1 MCGITGWV
9 AFDRDLT
16 ADRNDQRE
24 TARSVLDAM
33 TATQI
38 CRGPDA
44 GGVHLERHA
53 AIGHRRLAVIDVEGG
68 VQPMTVEHDGRLLAA
83 LTYSG
88 EVYNHDELRAE
99 LRAAGHRFRT
109 RSDTEVVLRAY
120 LEWGEHLAER
130 LNGMFAFAIWDARHE
145 ELLLVR
151 DRMGVKP
158 LHYHP
163 TADGVVF
170 GSEVKSLLAHPSVR
184 PVVDLDGLREILAF
198 CRTPGITP
206 YRGIS
211 EVRPGH
217 VVRVRREGIT
227 VRRYWALEAR
237 EHTHNLDT
245 TVATV
250 RALLDDIVHRQLD
263 SDVPLCSLLSGGL
276 DSSAV
281 TALAAGV
288 LSRGGAGPIRSFS
301 VDFAGQSE
309 NFHADAIRST
319 PDGPYARMLAEHV
332 GADHNVIELD
342 AADLTDPAQRATV
355 LRARDLPGGFAD
367 MDVSLLL
374 LFRGVRRQSTV
385 ALSGESADELFGGYP
400 WFHDPDA
407 IAADDFPWVPYIERG
422 LAGPG
427 AGMREQLLDA
437 DLLRK
442 LDLAGYRRARY
453 REALAEVPHLPGAS
467 PLERRMREVSYLN
480 LTRFVCLLLDRK
492 DRMSMANGL
501 EVRVPFCDHR
511 LVQYVFNTPWAMKS
525 FDGREKSLLRAAVR
539 DVLPDEIADRVKS
552 PYPVTADPRYPAL
565 LLAELAELA
574 AEGKSPVLGLLD
586 RRRLNDALA
595 PGTDPQSV
603 RLGVDLALDLA
614 TWLTEYQ
621 VSLEI

>member
-9 AFDRDLT
+9 AFNRDLT
-16 ADRNDQRE
+16 AER
-24 TARSVLDAM
+24 AVVDAM

-53 AIGHRRLAVIDVEGG
+53 ALGHRRLAVIDVEGG

-88 EVYNHDELRAE
+88 EVYNHRELRAE
-99 LRAAGHRFRT
+99 LKAAGHRFRT
-109 RSDTEVVLRAY
+109 RSDTEVVLHAY
-120 LEWGEHLAER
+120 LEWGEGLAER
-130 LNGMFAFAIWDARHE
+130 LNGMFAFAIWDALSE

-158 LHYHP
+158 LHYHLTP
-163 TADGVVF
+163 DGVLF
-170 GSEVKSLLAHPSVR
+170 GSEVKAILAHPAVR
-184 PVVDLDGLREILAF
+184 PVVDLDGLRELLAF
-198 CRTPGITP
+198 TRTPGITP
-206 YRGIS
+206 YRGIV

-217 VVRVRREGIT
+217 VVRVRREGVS

-237 EHTHNLDT
+237 EHTDT
-245 TVATV
+245 LEATVATV

-281 TALAAGV
+281 TALAARV
-288 LSRGGAGPIRSFS
+288 LRAEGAGPVRSFA

-309 NFHADAIRST
+309 NFHASEVRPT
-319 PDGPYARMLAEHV
+319 LDGPYARMLAEHV

-342 AADLTDPAQRATV
+342 AAALTDLAQRDAV
-355 LRARDLPGGFAD
+355 LRARDLPGGFGD
-367 MDVSLLL
+367 MDISLLL

-385 ALSGESADELFGGYP
+385 ALSGESADELFGGYR
-400 WFHDPDA
+400 WFHDPKA
-407 IAADDFPWVPYIERG
+407 VAADDFPWAVSLTG
-422 LAGPG
+422 LGGQGTGP
-427 AGMREQLLDA
+427 REHLLDA
-437 DLLRK
+437 GLLAE

-453 REALAEVPHLPGAS
+453 HEALAEVPHLPDAD
-467 PLERRMREVSYLN
+467 PLERRMREISYLH
-480 LTRFVCLLLDRK
+480 LTRFVCILLDRK

-511 LVQYVFNTPWAMKS
+511 LVQYVFNTPWAMKH

-539 DVLPDEIADRVKS
+539 DVLPDAVADRVKS
-552 PYPVTADPRYPAL
+552 PYPVTEDPHYPAL
-565 LLAELAELA
+565 LRAELARLA
-574 AEGKSPVLGLLD
+574 AEQKSPALALLD
-586 RRRLNDALA
+586 RRRLADALD

-603 RLGVDLALDLA
+603 RLAVDFALELH
-614 TWLTEYQ
+614 TWLTDYQ
-621 VSLEI
+621 VTLDI

>member
-16 ADRNDQRE
+16 AER

-33 TATQI
+33 TATQL

-53 AIGHRRLAVIDVEGG
+53 ALGHRRLAVIDIEGG

-88 EVYNHDELRAE
+88 EVYNYRELRAE
-99 LRAAGHRFRT
+99 LEAAGHRFRT
-109 RSDTEVVLRAY
+109 RSDTEVVLHAY
-120 LEWGEHLAER
+120 LEWGERLAER
-130 LNGMFAFAIWDARHE
+130 LNGMFAFAIWDARRE

-163 TADGVVF
+163 TPDGVVF
-170 GSEVKSLLAHPSVR
+170 GSEVKAVLAHPSVR
-184 PVVDLDGLREILAF
+184 PVVTLDGLRELLAF
-198 CRTPGITP
+198 TRTPGLTP
-206 YRGIS
+206 YQGIV

-217 VVRVRREGIT
+217 VVRIRREGISM
-227 VRRYWALEAR
+227 RRYWSLEAR

-263 SDVPLCSLLSGGL
+263 ADVPLCSLLSGGL
-276 DSSAV
+276 DSSAI
-281 TALAAGV
+281 TALAARV
-288 LSRGGAGPIRSFS
+288 LRDAGSGPVRSFS

-309 NFHADAIRST
+309 NFHADAIRPT
-319 PDGPYARMLAEHV
+319 PDGPYARLLAQHV
-332 GADHNVIELD
+332 GADHHVIELD
-342 AADLTDPAQRATV
+342 AAELTDLAQRTNV

-374 LFRGVRRQSTV
+374 LFRGVRHQSTV
-385 ALSGESADELFGGYP
+385 ALSGESADELFGGYR
-400 WFHDPDA
+400 WFHDPAA
-407 IAADDFPWVPYIERG
+407 IAADNFPWVSSLSGG
-422 LAGPG
+422 LAGEG
-427 AGMREQLLDA
+427 AGPREQLLDT

-442 LDLAGYRRARY
+442 LDLDGYRRARY
-453 REALAEVPHLPGAS
+453 REALTEVPHLPDAS
-467 PLERRMREVSYLN
+467 PVERRMREISYLN
-480 LTRFVCLLLDRK
+480 LTRFVCILLDRK

-511 LVQYVFNTPWAMKS
+511 LVQYVFNTPWAMKT

-539 DVLPDEIADRVKS
+539 DVLPAEIADRVKS
-552 PYPVTADPRYPAL
+552 PYPVTADPHYPAL
-565 LLAELAELA
+565 LRDELADLA
-574 AEGKSPVLGLLD
+574 ADGKSPVLGLLD
-586 RRRLNDALA
+586 RRQLADALA

-621 VSLEI
+621 VTLEL